1 MVPVDRRGVRAVVE
15 GRRITVR
22 GRVQGV
28 GFRPHVARLAR
39 RLGIRG
45 GVQNTMDGVL
55 IRAEGT
61 QEALEAF
68 IRAIVAEAPKAARI
82 DAMEV
87 APDRPEGALDFR
99 ILPSR
104 AAGRST
110 SVIPVDTAV
119 CEACLAEMRDPHD
132 RRYRY
137 PFITCTQCGPR
148 YTVIEA
154 LPYDREQTVMRA
166 FSLCPDCAREYGD
179 AEDRRYH
186 AETIACPACG
196 PAVRLIDAG
205 GRPIP
210 GDPIAQA
217 SALLRAGKIVAVK
230 GLGGYH
236 LACDATREEAVFE
249 LRRRKRRPR
258 KPLAVMAASVE
269 AARGAVRLSPEE
281 EALLASPAAPIVV
294 AERRDGGPL
303 APSVAPGLRT
313 VGVMLPYTPLHH
325 LLFDAGAPALLVMTS
340 ANLSGLPI
348 FYRDEEALEGLREIA
363 DAFLVHDRPIAHPL
377 DDSVVRLVGGDIDFL
392 RRSRGYVPDPLPSPF
407 DVDGVVGLGSEENNA
422 FAFGRGTQL
431 FVGPHIGDMETVEVE
446 ERYIREF
453 EHFHRWLGVDFNII
467 AMDRHP
473 LFATRRIAERLK
485 AAFPDVE
492 IVEVQH
498 HHAHMAACMGEN
510 GLEGPAF
517 GIILD
522 GTGYGTD
529 GAIWGF
535 EVLYGSYDGFRR
547 VAHLRYTPLPGGD
560 KAVREPWRNALGMLV
575 RLFGREEA
583 LRLLEAR
590 FPERRTA
597 LPILASLVERRELVA
612 EAGTCGRLFDA
623 ASALLGLAEV
633 AGYDGE
639 PAILLSER
647 VDADAE
653 YAPYAFAIEEGDPMV
668 IDMTPMLRAL
678 LHEYGEGR
686 PIEAIA
692 GRFHA
697 TIVAS
702 LVEVIRR
709 ARMRHPA
716 WSRDV
721 VLSGGSFHNP
731 YLRVHLRR
739 ALRALGMNVYTHR
752 LLPPGD
758 GGLAAGQIWVAA
770 RTKRAR

>member
-1 MVPVDRRGVRAVVE
+1 MVSVDRRGVRTVAE

-87 APDRPEGALDFR
+87 MPDRPEGALDFQ

-119 CEACLAEMRDPHD
+119 CEACLAEMRDPLN

-154 LPYDREQTVMRA
+154 LPYDRDQTVMRA
-166 FSLCPDCAREYGD
+166 FSLCPICAREYGD

-186 AETIACPACG
+186 AETIACSACG
-196 PAVRLIDAG
+196 PAIRLIDAS

-210 GDPIAQA
+210 GEAIAQA
-217 SALLRAGKIVAVK
+217 SALLRAGKIVAIK

-236 LACDATREEAVFE
+236 LACDATREEAVSE

-269 AARGAVRLSPEE
+269 AACGAVRLSSEE

-294 AERRDGGPL
+294 ADRRDEGPL
-303 APSVAPGLRT
+303 APSIAPGLRT

-325 LLFDAGAPALLVMTS
+325 LLFDAGAPVLLVMTS
-340 ANLSGLPI
+340 AKPRVSRFFIAKKNAG
-348 FYRDEEALEGLREIA
+348 GEIA
-363 DAFLVHDRPIAHPL
+363 VPLVHDRPMLHPL
-377 DDSVVRLVGGDIDFL
+377 DDSVLRLRAGKSFSPPFPG
-392 RRSRGYVPDPLPSPF
+392 RPDPFKP
-407 DVDGVVGLGSEENNA
+407 VRRDGVVGLGSEENNA

-446 ERYIREF
+446 ERYVREF
-453 EHFHRWLGVDFNII
+453 EHMHRWLGMDPSII

-485 AAFPDVE
+485 AAFPDAE

-510 GLEGPAF
+510 GLPGPAF

-522 GTGYGTD
+522 GTGYGMD

-535 EVLYGSYDGFRR
+535 EVLYGSYDGFQR

-583 LRLLEAR
+583 LRQLEAR
-590 FPERRTA
+590 FPERQAA
-597 LPILASLVERRELVA
+597 LPILASFVERNELVA

-623 ASALLGLAEV
+623 ASVLLGLADV

-686 PIEAIA
+686 PVEAIA

-709 ARMRHPA
+709 ALERHPA

-731 YLRVHLRR
+731 YLRTHLRE
-739 ALRALGMNVYTHR
+739 ALGAFGMNVYTHH

-770 RTKRAR
+770 RTKRGR